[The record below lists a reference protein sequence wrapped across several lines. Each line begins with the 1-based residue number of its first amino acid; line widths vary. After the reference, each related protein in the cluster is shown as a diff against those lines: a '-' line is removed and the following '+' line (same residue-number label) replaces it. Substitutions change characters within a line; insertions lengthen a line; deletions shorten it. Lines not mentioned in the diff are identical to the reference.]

1 MGLDHLEKAAEFFP
15 RVDVGNECW
24 WLLRHY
30 RRKRGCGDITTAQ
43 SILEEAPQAAQLEEP
58 RRGHRPAF
66 AQKSIHMLRANTG
79 NASSRAA
86 GTAESPENYRI
97 ADE

>member
-1 MGLDHLEKAAEFFP
+1 
-15 RVDVGNECW
+15 
-24 WLLRHY
+24 
-30 RRKRGCGDITTAQ
+30 
-43 SILEEAPQAAQLEEP
+43 LEEAPQAAQLEEP